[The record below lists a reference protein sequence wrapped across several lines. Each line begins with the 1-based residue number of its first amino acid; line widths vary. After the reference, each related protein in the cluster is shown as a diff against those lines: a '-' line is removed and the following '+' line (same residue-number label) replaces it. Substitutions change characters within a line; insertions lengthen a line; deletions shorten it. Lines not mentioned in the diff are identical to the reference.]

1 MKVNKAFKCRIYP
14 NKEQGIL
21 LNKTIGSCRFLY
33 NSMLG
38 ERISVYEKYKDNSR
52 ELYEYKYKTEKEYK
66 QEFEW
71 LNEIDSISL
80 QQSRRDLSSA
90 YQNFFK
96 SLSGKRKSKSGFPK
110 FHKKGRKDSYRTIN
124 VNNNIKIDWNLRKIK
139 LPVIGWLNYRDQRS
153 EIEGK
158 IKSATISK
166 TKTGK
171 FFVSILLER
180 EIEDLPRF
188 DLEEAI
194 EYGFSIKG
202 LDMSLD
208 KFYVDENGKSP
219 DYIRYYRKGE
229 NQIAHLQSKLSR
241 KQKGSNN
248 KKKAQ
253 LKINKIYEKIANSR
267 KDFIEKLST
276 KLVNENDIIV
286 VENLNMHNMSQALK
300 LGKSVMDLGWGMF
313 INRLQQKADEKG
325 KLIIRVDKWFASS
338 KICHVCG
345 YHNKDLQLSDR
356 EWECPIC
363 HTHLHR
369 DQNAAINLSDYG
381 LHKILEVGTTSSACG
396 DALNGEVVKQEA
408 VCFS

>member
-14 NKEQGIL
+14 NKEQEIL

-96 SLSGKRKSKSGFPK
+96 LLSGKRKVKSGFPK

-124 VNNNIKIDWNLRKIK
+124 VNNNIKIDWDLRKIK

-171 FFVSILLER
+171 FFVGILLER

-188 DLEEAI
+188 NLEEAI

-208 KFYVDENGKSP
+208 KFYVDENGESP
-219 DYIRYYRKGE
+219 DYIKYYRKGE
-229 NQIAHLQSKLSR
+229 DQIAYLQSKLSR

-276 KLVNENDIIV
+276 K
-286 VENLNMHNMSQALK
+286 
-300 LGKSVMDLGWGMF
+300 
-313 INRLQQKADEKG
+313 
-325 KLIIRVDKWFASS
+325 
-338 KICHVCG
+338 
-345 YHNKDLQLSDR
+345 
-356 EWECPIC
+356 
-363 HTHLHR
+363 
-369 DQNAAINLSDYG
+369 
-381 LHKILEVGTTSSACG
+381 
-396 DALNGEVVKQEA
+396 
-408 VCFS
+408 

>member
-1 MKVNKAFKCRIYP
+1 MKINKAFRCRIYP
-14 NKEQGIL
+14 NRSQEIL
-21 LNKTIGSCRFLY
+21 LNKTIGSCRFIY
-33 NSMLG
+33 NSMLA
-38 ERISVYEKYKDNSR
+38 ERLSVYEIYKDNSR

-96 SLSGKRKSKSGFPK
+96 SLSGKRKGKLGFPK

-124 VNNNIKIDWNLRKIK
+124 VNNNIKIDWDLRKIK
-139 LPVIGWLNYRDQRS
+139 LPVIGWLNFRDQRS

-158 IKSATISK
+158 VKSATISK

-171 FFVSILLER
+171 FFVSILLEK
-180 EIEDLPRF
+180 EIEDIPRF

-208 KFYVDENGKSP
+208 KFYVDENGESP
-219 DYIRYYRKGE
+219 NYIKYYRRGE
-229 NQIAHLQSKLSR
+229 KQVAYLQNKLSK
-241 KQKGSNN
+241 KQKSSNN

-276 KLVNENDIIV
+276 KLINENDIIV
-286 VENLNMHNMSQALK
+286 VENLNMQSMSQALK

-313 INRLQQKADEKG
+313 INRLQQKADDKG
-325 KLIIRVDKWFASS
+325 KLIIKADKWFASS
-338 KICHVCG
+338 KTCHVCG
-345 YHNKDLQLSDR
+345 YKNKDLQFSDR
-356 EWECPIC
+356 EWECPVC
-363 HTHLHR
+363 HTHLYR

-396 DALNGEVVKQEA
+396 DTLNRRVGEA
-408 VCFS
+408 GSHLL